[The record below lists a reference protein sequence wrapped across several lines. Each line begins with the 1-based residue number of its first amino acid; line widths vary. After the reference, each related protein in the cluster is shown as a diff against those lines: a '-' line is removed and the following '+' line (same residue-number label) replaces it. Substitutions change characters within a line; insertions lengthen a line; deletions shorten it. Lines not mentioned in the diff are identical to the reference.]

1 MFETIAY
8 SAIIITAFC
17 LSKIFK
23 NTSFFIFIRKKRGIL
38 LVAFSVIVLL
48 GTLAANNFKFKQIF
62 PSLTIVLMLFLLV
75 GLFYIYKD
83 HPNK

>member
-1 MFETIAY
+1 MYETLACIVL
-8 SAIIITAFC
+8 IITAFC

-23 NTSFFIFIRKKRGIL
+23 DTSFFIFIRKKRGIL
-38 LVAFSVIVLL
+38 LVTFSVIVLL
-48 GTLAANNFKFKQIF
+48 GTLVANNFRFKQIF
-62 PSLTIVLMLFLLV
+62 PSLTIVLILFLLL

>member
-1 MFETIAY
+1 MYETIAC
-8 SAIIITAFC
+8 IVLIITAFC

-23 NTSFFIFIRKKRGIL
+23 DTSFFIFIRKKRGIL

-48 GTLAANNFKFKQIF
+48 GTLVANNFKFKQIF
-62 PSLTIVLMLFLLV
+62 PSLTIILMLFLLV

>member
-1 MFETIAY
+1 MYETIAC
-8 SAIIITAFC
+8 IVLIITAFC

-23 NTSFFIFIRKKRGIL
+23 DASFFIFIRKKRGIL

-48 GTLAANNFKFKQIF
+48 GTLVANNFKFKQIF
-62 PSLTIVLMLFLLV
+62 PSLTIILMLFLLV

>member
-1 MFETIAY
+1 MFETIVY
-8 SAIIITAFC
+8 IAIIVIVFC

-23 NTSFFIFIRKKRGIL
+23 DTSFFIFIRKKRGIL

-48 GTLAANNFKFKQIF
+48 GTLVANNFKFKQIF
-62 PSLTIVLMLFLLV
+62 PSLTIILMLFLLV